1 MAGDKPITA
10 QARAIMDHLSAA
22 YSSAYV
28 ALMYVTDP
36 ARWADFA
43 AFAEQH
49 AAIQGERG
57 EWTETD
63 RRAMR
68 QDARIID
75 AIAEAIEVEGGFVPN
90 GKPGEPA
97 D

>member
-1 MAGDKPITA
+1 
-10 QARAIMDHLSAA
+10 
-22 YSSAYV
+22 
-28 ALMYVTDP
+28 MYVTDP
-36 ARWADFA
+36 ARWAGFA

-57 EWTETD
+57 EWTEID

-68 QDARIID
+68 QDARIIH
-75 AIAEAIEVEGGFVPN
+75 AIAEAIDSEGGFVPN